1 MKKRI
6 FLAVLVALIGFVAY
20 HYYVKIRDR
29 HIADEVYQQMIVI
42 DGKLDQLKVLA
53 NKLHHQ
59 KDVNSEVIHGFNELT
74 KDNIL
79 EQRSGFIDL
88 VKQID
93 YDNTV
98 ESEILALMEST
109 TDAKSFK
116 NNRKLIKTQLR
127 LLKFDYG
134 KKQEDFNQQ
143 ISDISGQIKELTGQI
158 QRIDSENLQSLET
171 ARLKFISKK
180 LSKTIIE
187 LNGSFVDRIIDD
199 VVEKDKISD
208 KDSDG
213 DE

>member
-1 MKKRI
+1 MKKRVFLVI
-6 FLAVLVALIGFVAY
+6 FVALVGFVAY

-29 HIADEVYQQMIVI
+29 HIADEVYQHMIVI
-42 DGKLDQLKVLA
+42 DGKLDQLKATA
-53 NKLHHQ
+53 NQLHHQ

-79 EQRSGFIDL
+79 EQKTGFIDL

-93 YDNTV
+93 YNNTV
-98 ESEILALMEST
+98 ESEILALVEST
-109 TDAKSFK
+109 NNAKSFK
-116 NNRKLIKTQLR
+116 DNRKLIKTQLR
-127 LLKFDYG
+127 LLKVDYG
-134 KKQEDFNQQ
+134 KKQDEFNQQ
-143 ISDISGQIKELTGQI
+143 ITDLTKQIKELTGQI

-180 LSKTIIE
+180 LSKTMIE